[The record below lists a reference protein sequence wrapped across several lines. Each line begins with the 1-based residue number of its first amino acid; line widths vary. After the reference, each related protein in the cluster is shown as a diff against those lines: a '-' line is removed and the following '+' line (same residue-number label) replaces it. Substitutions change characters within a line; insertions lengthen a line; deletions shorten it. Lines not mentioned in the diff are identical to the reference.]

1 MVKLRSPCLVLAFGG
16 DARCPVVRR
25 GMSFALLHLYRLMER
40 IVQGVFKTAVGNF
53 EKTEVHTSSLGMRYE
68 NM

>member
-1 MVKLRSPCLVLAFGG
+1 MFGFSVCG
-16 DARCPVVRR
+16 DVQCPGVRR
-25 GMSFALLHLYRLMER
+25 GLSFALLHLYRLMER

-53 EKTEVHTSSLGMRYE
+53 EKTEVHTQIPSLGMRYE